1 MDGRPAVGV
10 AAEIPIAAAP
20 QSISSTNGETRHLQT
35 AKEPGLHATRD
46 ATYIMKIPSSVSIRL
61 IPVVNSKGRISMLT
75 ACAPFCDEP
84 IAAIP
89 SNATSEAVSRQG
101 QCEKEREENGIGAVN
116 QQ

>member
-1 MDGRPAVGV
+1 MDGCPAVGV

-20 QSISSTNGETRHLQT
+20 QSISSTNGETRQLQT
-35 AKEPGLHATRD
+35 AKGPGLHATRD

-61 IPVVNSKGRISMLT
+61 IPVVKSKGRTSTLT
-75 ACAPFCDEP
+75 ACASFCDEP